1 MAKRKGSSAPSR
13 SRARKKAAEEGS
25 DAREAENAQ
34 CLDKLPQ
41 EVWRKIPAN
50 LENNDLFPL
59 ALSCRYFRQKQKELV
74 ERAIERRIE
83 RVEPGWGSWKGWNRR
98 IRVYRPAL
106 KTTLLKGKRKETLP
120 ASAEYIK
127 FCMKEEDFL
136 KPESRH
142 YLRCLASLH
151 GHLPLLQELL
161 NSSGMIDPFITMTA
175 GESSFSQSLLPCL
188 ASDSFFSF
196 SSQRSEANWRPCSG
210 SGVRAALGMKR
221 DAAPWA
227 NPPLRKEIKRPTKSR
242 ETVNDKIN

>member
-41 EVWRKIPAN
+41 EVWRKILAN

-127 FCMKEEDFL
+127 FCMKEEEFL

-142 YLRCLASLH
+142 YLQCLASLH

-210 SGVRAALGMKR
+210 SGVRAALGMKTHTLVQ
-221 DAAPWA
+221 
-227 NPPLRKEIKRPTKSR
+227 LRVVSWRY
-242 ETVNDKIN
+242 